1 MQIILVAAGVI
12 SLIFTQ
18 QWGTS
23 LLLFILTIFN
33 AALGLNQENK
43 AQASLAALEK
53 MMKNITKARRDG
65 QVVEVEAE
73 KIVPGDVVLVEAGDR
88 VPADGRLFV
97 AATLEIE
104 EAALTGES
112 VASPKNTDP
121 ITAADAPLGDRHCMA
136 YMNTSVTRGRGEMV
150 ITTTGMATEM
160 GHIAEMLNQ
169 TKTDKTPLQKQL
181 DRLTLIIAGI
191 AGVTFIIMVI
201 MGLSQG
207 QTFRRHL
214 HRGRRVGNFRYPNRV
229 ACGGDESLLSG
240 HPCACKPQRHRQ
252 TPALS

>member
-1 MQIILVAAGVI
+1 MNEKKTATSDSEATAQENWYKLSAKQAADKLGVDPQTGLTGAEAETRLQKYGPNVLVSKKKESGFHAFARQYRDFMQIILVAAGVI

-53 MMKNITKARRDG
+53 MMKNIARVRRDG
-65 QVVEVEAE
+65 QVIEVEAE
-73 KIVPGDVVLVEAGDR
+73 KIVPGDIVLVEAGDR

-112 VASPKNTDP
+112 VASPKIRIP
-121 ITAADAPLGDRHCMA
+121 
-136 YMNTSVTRGRGEMV
+136 
-150 ITTTGMATEM
+150 
-160 GHIAEMLNQ
+160 
-169 TKTDKTPLQKQL
+169 
-181 DRLTLIIAGI
+181 
-191 AGVTFIIMVI
+191 
-201 MGLSQG
+201 SQP
-207 QTFRRHL
+207 RRHRWATGTAW
-214 HRGRRVGNFRYPNRV
+214 H
-229 ACGGDESLLSG
+229 
-240 HPCACKPQRHRQ
+240 
-252 TPALS
+252 T